1 MSIFRRQVP
10 LIVTKGPHQPPQ
22 PVPIPQTP
30 QQPGPGSKAYWERIS
45 KNAIKRSGIKS
56 AIRIKYQR
64 MPLSFNVFFISSV
77 CLFQYEP
84 TVVSSGPL
92 NDLRKSRTRLIR
104 KAPCVDSGLLA
115 DKFYPDS
122 KKARTEQLTE
132 KGVSTTLV

>member
-1 MSIFRRQVP
+1 MSIFRRQVTH
-10 LIVTKGPHQPPQ
+10 IVTKGPHQPPQ

-30 QQPGPGSKAYWERIS
+30 QQPGPGSKADWERIS

-56 AIRIKYQR
+56 AIRIKYHR

-104 KAPCVDSGLLA
+104 KAPYVDSGLLA

-122 KKARTEQLTE
+122 QKPELNNLQRREYP
-132 KGVSTTLV
+132 